1 MLTQRVCVD
10 RELVIITI
18 RDVMQTL
25 NTHEEQALHEVLK
38 DITDSGSE
46 REQNLAI
53 DRYLKLNMAIALRN
67 NTLSGEM
74 FNKVSDSLKPKVKT
88 YENVPNSR

>member
-1 MLTQRVCVD
+1 MATFYD
-10 RELVIITI
+10 A
-18 RDVMQTL
+18 MQTL

-74 FNKVSDSLKPKVKT
+74 FNKVADALKPKVKT
-88 YENVPNSR
+88 HENLHGSN